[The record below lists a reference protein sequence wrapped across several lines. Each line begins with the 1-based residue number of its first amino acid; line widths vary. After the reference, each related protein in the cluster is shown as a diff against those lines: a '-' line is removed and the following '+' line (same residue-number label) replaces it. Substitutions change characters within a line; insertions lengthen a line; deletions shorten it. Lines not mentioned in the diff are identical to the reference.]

1 MEYTPQSRGTEKL
14 WSDAMLIGELS
25 KRTGLT
31 KDTIRFYEKLG
42 LISAD
47 DRQAG
52 TRLYKEFREDMLQRL
67 LLIHQA
73 KALGFTLNEIK
84 QFVQDWGSHSMIPA
98 HEQIRIVER
107 KLEEISQKM
116 QQLAEIQSYLTAK
129 LNRLKHEVNLDSP
142 QPNSNSR
149 R

>member
-1 MEYTPQSRGTEKL
+1 
-14 WSDAMLIGELS
+14 MLIGELA
-25 KRTGLT
+25 KKTGLT

-42 LISAD
+42 LITAC

-52 TRLYKEFREDMLQRL
+52 TRLYKEFSEETIQRL
-67 LLIHQA
+67 LLINQT

-84 QFVQDWGSHSMIPA
+84 QFVQDWGSHSTIPE

-116 QQLAEIQSYLTAK
+116 SQLAEIQSYLTVK
-129 LNRLKHEVNLDSP
+129 LRRLKHEVNLNTP
-142 QPNSNSR
+142 PPNSS
-149 R
+149 